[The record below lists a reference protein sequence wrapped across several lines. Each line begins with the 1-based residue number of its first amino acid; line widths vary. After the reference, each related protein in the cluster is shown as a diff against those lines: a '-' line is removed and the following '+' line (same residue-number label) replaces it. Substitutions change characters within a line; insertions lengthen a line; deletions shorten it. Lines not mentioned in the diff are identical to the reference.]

1 MRKVSHEQVCCLNYE
16 GTSGSVEETAAK
28 LLWPRSITKKDGYCT
43 QKTCQGPKLE
53 TQETQ
58 GIKKLLAWRGK
69 LPEDII
75 GKLTDYY
82 GYAIRRNVGKTVE
95 EMRKDVMS
103 TYYYCISTGEKPKLM
118 LCPEGSN
125 SWCFYQ
131 KAIAEHKKKEDMLEE
146 ELGSVSEGAPFF
158 YGEKQQQ
165 TAKTIN
171 IPSHSNMKVYFTVGT
186 EDDQGC
192 VQKTVR

>member
-1 MRKVSHEQVCCLNYE
+1 MF
-16 GTSGSVEETAAK
+16 
-28 LLWPRSITKKDGYCT
+28 TKGWVLHSENLSRTKARDT
-43 QKTCQGPKLE
+43 RDTRH
-53 TQETQ
+53 
-58 GIKKLLAWRGK
+58 KKLLAGRGK
-69 LPEDII
+69 LTEDII

-131 KAIAEHKKKEDMLEE
+131 KAIAEHKKKEEEQQKQKDMLEE